1 MSCRL
6 FIPVNLFREQ
16 KCLWKST
23 LDSIMERKLQ
33 KKFEFKNFKC
43 EEKLCTK
50 AFRTGDGLKQHVKAV
65 HWNNGGGSGDP
76 AGLRTQMKPKKIDK
90 SAINL
95 LPLATL
101 PYNMKVYRRP
111 VCSTVQ
117 IGYCDTIGEW
127 LK

>member
-1 MSCRL
+1 M
-6 FIPVNLFREQ
+6 
-16 KCLWKST
+16 
-23 LDSIMERKLQ
+23 MERKLQ
-33 KKFEFKNFKC
+33 KKFELKNFKC

-65 HWNNGGGSGDP
+65 HWNAAGGGSGDP

-101 PYNMKVYRRP
+101 PYNMKVVIIP
-111 VCSTVQ
+111 VHSF
-117 IGYCDTIGEW
+117 TIVRLICNDFISENDPMTESMIF
-127 LK
+127 